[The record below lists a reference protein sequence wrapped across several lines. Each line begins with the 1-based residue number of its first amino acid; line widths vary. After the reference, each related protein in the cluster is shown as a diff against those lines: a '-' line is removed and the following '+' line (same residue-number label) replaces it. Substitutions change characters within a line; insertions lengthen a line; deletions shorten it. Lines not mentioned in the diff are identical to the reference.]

1 MHQETMTFTRK
12 RKVST
17 PRIMELHVGVKEFGK
32 QCMPS
37 LQQNVVHS
45 SIFSMKH

>member
-17 PRIMELHVGVKEFGK
+17 PCITGSWRGGK
-32 QCMPS
+32 GIWKTMRA
-37 LQQNVVHS
+37 
-45 SIFSMKH
+45 